1 MRIREFDKSYRV
13 ICLVAILGL
22 IGFFYPAGA
31 QEPPAPVKSAPVS
44 EAQSE
49 AEAENES
56 DPEPE
61 PLSTPAPATTPEAAP
76 VSVPAPAPS
85 PAVQQGPPVPKFE
98 VLEKVYKEPVER
110 NPHLKKTAG
119 GVPLLIDGKEIF
131 RIRASLGAYTAK
143 VRVSSIEQR
152 LKELIDDPDCATLIQ
167 QIKTEESG
175 YSTNIVAGSHTLLP

>member
-76 VSVPAPAPS
+76 VSVPVSVPVPGPAPAPS

-110 NPHLKKTAG
+110 NPHLKKKRRWC
-119 GVPLLIDGKEIF
+119 PLTYRWQRDISYQSFSWCLHCQSPGIEH
-131 RIRASLGAYTAK
+131 RATS
-143 VRVSSIEQR
+143 QR
-152 LKELIDDPDCATLIQ
+152 T
-167 QIKTEESG
+167 
-175 YSTNIVAGSHTLLP
+175 HR